1 MQMRWSGF
9 FLIFAASLCLAAS
22 RCPDPRLRQASIGG
36 DTIRG
41 GVVLHKKPLKFAPVR
56 IYFSSSKTAWVGTTD
71 KNGIFTANELP
82 PGKYRL
88 EVGRWGSTTIQIN
101 PDLHRTTG
109 NKIPLWGLWLSDN
122 SCVLT
127 SISY

>member
-1 MQMRWSGF
+1 LPHLVALTPDCAKLDRRRHNPRRRSTAQE
-9 FLIFAASLCLAAS
+9 ASE
-22 RCPDPRLRQASIGG
+22 
-36 DTIRG
+36 
-41 GVVLHKKPLKFAPVR
+41 VR
-56 IYFSSSKTAWVGTTD
+56 PSADILLFQSSSKTAWVGTTD

-101 PDLHRTTG
+101 PDLHGTAG